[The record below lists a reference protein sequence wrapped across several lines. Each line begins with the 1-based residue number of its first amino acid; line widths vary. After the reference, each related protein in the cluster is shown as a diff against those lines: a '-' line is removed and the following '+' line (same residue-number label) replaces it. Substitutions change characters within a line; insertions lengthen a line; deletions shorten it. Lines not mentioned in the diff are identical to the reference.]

1 MPEELPPVPGL
12 VERPTLAPNVRGA
25 LWMLGSALGFTVM
38 TTLIK
43 FLGSDYPAALQTF
56 YRQAAG
62 LLVLA
67 PLILRDWHG
76 AFHTTRPGIL
86 LFRSAVGTLGMIFSF
101 YAFQKLPLAEANA
114 LSFTRTL
121 WLVPLAMFVLREKTG
136 PLRIGAAL
144 VGFVGVL
151 VMLRPGAANHGFGLG
166 QMAALASAAMFAMTI
181 TGMKVMTRDHSPFT
195 LLVWS
200 AVLGLAFSIPGAIF
214 VWRWPSPFDL
224 FLLASMG
231 VFGTITQACYIKGMQ
246 IGDAGAMAP
255 IDYSR
260 LVFTTATGFFIFHE
274 VPGVATAIGAAIV
287 VASTLFIT
295 FREQYVAKQA
305 RLGVASGQAQEG
317 PGDHRLTA
325 VVEKPDRPA
334 A

>member
-1 MPEELPPVPGL
+1 MPEELPPVAPL
-12 VERPTLAPNVRGA
+12 AERTGLAPNVRGA
-25 LWMLGSALGFTVM
+25 LWMLASALGFTVM

-43 FLGSDYPAALQTF
+43 FLGPDYPAALQTF

-67 PLILRDWHG
+67 PLILRDWRG

-86 LFRSAVGTLGMIFSF
+86 FFRSAVGTLAMIFSF

-121 WLVPLAMFVLREKTG
+121 WLVPLAVFVLREKTG

-144 VGFVGVL
+144 VGFLGVL
-151 VMLRPGAANHGFGLG
+151 VMLQPGAVGHGFGLG

-181 TGMKVMTRDHSPFT
+181 TGMKVMTRDHSPLT

-200 AVLGLAFSIPGAIF
+200 AVLGLIFSIPPALF
-214 VWRWPSPFDL
+214 VWRWPEPFDL
-224 FLLASMG
+224 MLLAAMG
-231 VFGTITQACYIKGMQ
+231 VFGTITQGCYIKGMQ

-260 LVFTTATGFFIFHE
+260 LVFTAATGFFIFQE
-274 VPGVATAIGAAIV
+274 IPTAATIAGAVIV

-295 FREQYVAKQA
+295 FREQQLAKQA
-305 RLGVASGQAQEG
+305 RSPV
-317 PGDHRLTA
+317 
-325 VVEKPDRPA
+325 
-334 A
+334 

>member
-1 MPEELPPVPGL
+1 MPEELLPVPARAD
-12 VERPTLAPNVRGA
+12 RPTLAPNVRGA
-25 LWMLGSALGFTVM
+25 LWMLASALGFTVM

-43 FLGSDYPAALQTF
+43 FLGEDYPAALQTF

-67 PLILRDWHG
+67 PLIARDWRG
-76 AFHTTRPGIL
+76 AFRTTRPGIL
-86 LFRSAVGTLGMIFSF
+86 LFRSAVGTLAMIFSF

-121 WLVPLAMFVLREKTG
+121 WMVPLAIFILREKTG

-144 VGFVGVL
+144 VGFVGVV
-151 VMLRPGAANHGFGLG
+151 VMLRPGAAGQGFGLG
-166 QMAALASAAMFAMTI
+166 QLAALASAAMFAMTI

-200 AVLGLAFSIPGAIF
+200 AVLGLAFSVPPALF
-214 VWRWPSPFDL
+214 VWRWPEPLDL
-224 FLLASMG
+224 LLLAAMG

-260 LVFTTATGFFIFHE
+260 LVFTAATGFFIFHE
-274 VPGVATAIGAAIV
+274 IPGWATIVGAAIV
-287 VASTLFIT
+287 VASTLLIT
-295 FREQYVAKQA
+295 FREQQA
-305 RLGVASGQAQEG
+305 ARRRRDGA
-317 PGDHRLTA
+317 
-325 VVEKPDRPA
+325 
-334 A
+334 

>member
-1 MPEELPPVPGL
+1 MTDDLPPIPPL
-12 VERPTLAPNVRGA
+12 ARRPSLAPNVRGA

-43 FLGSDYPAALQTF
+43 FLGPDYPAALQTF

-86 LFRSAVGTLGMIFSF
+86 FFRSAVGTLAMIFSF

-121 WLVPLAMFVLREKTG
+121 WLVPLAIFVLREKTG

-144 VGFVGVL
+144 VGFIGVV
-151 VMLRPGAANHGFGLG
+151 VMLRPGSVGHGFGLG
-166 QMAALASAAMFAMTI
+166 QLAALASAAMFAMTI

-200 AVLGLAFSIPGAIF
+200 AVLGLAFSIPPAMF
-214 VWRWPSPFDL
+214 VWRWPEPVDL
-224 FLLASMG
+224 MLLAAMG

-274 VPGVATAIGAAIV
+274 IPTLATIIGAMIV

-295 FREQYVAKQA
+295 FREQQVARQA
-305 RLGVASGQAQEG
+305 R
-317 PGDHRLTA
+317 
-325 VVEKPDRPA
+325 A
-334 A
+334 AAG

>member
-1 MPEELPPVPGL
+1 MPEELPPVAPL
-12 VERPTLAPNVRGA
+12 AERTGLAPNVRGA
-25 LWMLGSALGFTVM
+25 LWMLASALGFTVM

-43 FLGSDYPAALQTF
+43 FLGPDYPAALQTF

-67 PLILRDWHG
+67 PLILRDWRG

-86 LFRSAVGTLGMIFSF
+86 FFRSAVGTLAMIFSF

-121 WLVPLAMFVLREKTG
+121 WLVPLAVFVLREKTG

-144 VGFVGVL
+144 VGFLGVL
-151 VMLRPGAANHGFGLG
+151 VMLQPGAVGHGFGLG

-181 TGMKVMTRDHSPFT
+181 TGMKVMTRDHSPLT

-200 AVLGLAFSIPGAIF
+200 AVLGLIFSIPPALF
-214 VWRWPSPFDL
+214 VWRWPEPFDL
-224 FLLASMG
+224 MLLAAMG
-231 VFGTITQACYIKGMQ
+231 VFGTITQGCYIKGMQ

-260 LVFTTATGFFIFHE
+260 LVFTAATGFFIFQE
-274 VPGVATAIGAAIV
+274 IPTAATIAGAVIV

-295 FREQYVAKQA
+295 FREQQLVKQA
-305 RLGVASGQAQEG
+305 RSPV
-317 PGDHRLTA
+317 
-325 VVEKPDRPA
+325 
-334 A
+334 

>member
-1 MPEELPPVPGL
+1 MTDDLPPVAPL
-12 VERPTLAPNVRGA
+12 PVRPTLAPNVRGA
-25 LWMLGSALGFTVM
+25 LWMLASALSFTVM

-43 FLGSDYPAALQTF
+43 FLGDDYPAALQTF

-62 LLVLA
+62 LIVLA
-67 PLILRDWHG
+67 PLILRDWRG

-86 LFRSAVGTLGMIFSF
+86 FFRSAVGTLAMIFSF

-121 WLVPLAMFVLREKTG
+121 WMVPLAVFILREKTG

-144 VGFVGVL
+144 VGFLGVL
-151 VMLRPGAANHGFGLG
+151 VMLQPGAPGHGFGLG

-200 AVLGLAFSIPGAIF
+200 AVLGLVFSIPPAAF
-214 VWRWPSPFDL
+214 VWRWPEPVDL
-224 FLLASMG
+224 MLLAAMG
-231 VFGTITQACYIKGMQ
+231 VVGTITQGCYIKGMQ

-260 LVFTTATGFFIFHE
+260 LVFTAVVGFFVFSEIPTWPTI
-274 VPGVATAIGAAIV
+274 VGAAIV

-295 FREQYVAKQA
+295 FREQHQAKQA
-305 RLGVASGQAQEG
+305 R
-317 PGDHRLTA
+317 
-325 VVEKPDRPA
+325 A
-334 A
+334 AADAAD